1 MGELYWST
9 SIVRLFYITSTS
21 RGQCVISSSVLME
34 SEFIYTSVFDKH
46 CIYVCKSIQD
56 VEMEMIKL
64 FALF

>member
-1 MGELYWST
+1 M
-9 SIVRLFYITSTS
+9 
-21 RGQCVISSSVLME
+21 ISSSVLME
-34 SEFIYTSVFDKH
+34 SEFIYTSVFDRH